1 MVDLAKKQSISLAKQ
16 DGGKLTKVVM
26 GLGWDAVQVEQETKK
41 GGWIRRA
48 MAELTAPVANSI
60 DLDASVGLFDA
71 NKKLLETVYF
81 GRQTGAGGAVQHGG
95 DNLTG
100 EGEGDDEV
108 IGVDLEKLPASVHTL
123 VFTVSSFRG
132 QKFADVDNAF
142 CRLVDTSNTAAR
154 DPNVAIGAGKE
165 LAKFALTSDSDCK
178 SATGMVMATVF
189 RDGTGWKMTA
199 HGLPGSGRTIA
210 DLNSVIQ
217 AAL

>member
-16 DGGKLTKVVM
+16 DGGALTKVVM
-26 GLGWDAVQVEQETKK
+26 GLGWDAAKAT
-41 GGWIRRA
+41 GGWFKRA
-48 MAELTAPVANSI
+48 MSSDSI
-60 DLDASVGLFDA
+60 DLDASVGLYDS

-81 GRQTGAGGAVQHGG
+81 GRKTGAGGAIQHGG

-108 IGVDLEKLPASVHTL
+108 IGVDLEKLPVSVHTL

-132 QKFADVDNAF
+132 QTFAEVDNAF

-154 DPNVAIGAGKE
+154 DPNVAIGEGKE
-165 LAKFALTSDSDCK
+165 LAKFALTSDSECK